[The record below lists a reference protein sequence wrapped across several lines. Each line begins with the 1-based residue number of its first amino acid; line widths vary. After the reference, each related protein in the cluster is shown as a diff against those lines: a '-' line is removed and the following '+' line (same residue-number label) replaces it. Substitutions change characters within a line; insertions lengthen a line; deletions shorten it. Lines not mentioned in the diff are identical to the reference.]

1 VKSAEIGE
9 ALQRVFDPELGIDIV
24 SLGLVY
30 DIQTVGED
38 AIEVAITTTSQSCP
52 MGPALFDMAETVL
65 QYRYPDATV
74 RIRPVFDPPWDVS
87 MMTAPAR
94 RQLGLPEQVPVSR

>member
-1 VKSAEIGE
+1 MKTSDIARELE
-9 ALQRVFDPELGIDIV
+9 RVFDPELGIDII

-30 DIQTVGED
+30 GIKTTGED
-38 AIEVAITTTSQSCP
+38 AIDLAITTTSQSCP

-65 QYRYPDATV
+65 QYRYPDADV
-74 RIRPVFDPPWDVS
+74 HIRPVFDPPWDVA

-94 RQLGLPEQVPVSR
+94 LQLGLPEQAPAR